1 MQFPIEFAGVWSSQ
15 MKALYTFYFKHY
27 EFYSQGYPMYFSSD
41 CTKEKVS
48 LLVSISA
55 GLGT

>member
-48 LLVSISA
+48 
-55 GLGT
+55 